1 MKKVWNIWKSVRKY
15 EKYEKYENK
24 YEEYEKVRKYPQRI
38 GLEHP
43 GRADGHAGS
52 TTTVA
57 NEFEEPVKLEQKKPY
72 KRGEGMGGV
81 PVGGGGWKVGKV

>member
-1 MKKVWNIWKSVRKY
+1 MY

-24 YEEYEKVRKYPQRI
+24 YEEYEQVRKYPQRI

-57 NEFEEPVKLEQKKPY
+57 NEFEEPVKLKK
-72 KRGEGMGGV
+72 KNL
-81 PVGGGGWKVGKV
+81 